1 MKLKKYAAAAA
12 ALLAIGAA
20 SCSKDGDLIYTNG
33 ADDLTANGTEK
44 AIVLDK
50 DHLSALALTVY
61 WNDNGYIGTSDP
73 QVAMPSELTVNTLQM
88 ASSEAFTDAI
98 DFTMDRGVYEKQFT
112 VAELNS
118 AVGRLGF
125 DGGTAS
131 DLYIRVRGTLAP
143 NVEPK
148 YSNVL
153 KVSVTPYTID
163 MTRGFVLDA
172 SRNDT
177 GRTLLNDGAGI
188 YTGFIGAAS
197 WENWYML
204 EGNGTV
210 WGNEATNWTA
220 FLIAASTDGDAA
232 YGNFW
237 FPEPSG
243 CYWTEVNTVK
253 RAWSALYLPVVTLG
267 GDLTGEMEYDRKA
280 NVWRYVFTATPG
292 TLNVTLSADA
302 RLYDQ
307 STATDNNAAIAKA
320 VAFGGSPEALTF
332 GEGTAQTIAVNVT
345 ESGEATLELNLSDP
359 TALTLKVTGGAA
371 VGPEPAAQQLFMA
384 GVDDGWTEP
393 DPGWNFDHFLTL
405 YNEDE
410 LLYGGAINLNSR
422 WGYKLYSEPDWGAT
436 CYGMVAGGTAWD
448 GELVQDGENLP
459 MPENPG
465 LYVLDVSLSKM
476 TYKLTAFSEVGYAGL
491 NDDWNVYPMTRVEEC
506 VFEATVEK
514 TANTPWGVKIILDN
528 DWNLFFGGGSGTLR
542 LYQDGFDGDNDLEN
556 GTYTLRVDLA
566 NATYSYTPVE

>member
-1 MKLKKYAAAAA
+1 MKLKKYAAVAA

-125 DGGTAS
+125 EGGTAS

-280 NVWRYVFTATPG
+280 NVWRYVFTAAPG

-302 RLYDQ
+302 KLYDQ
-307 STATDNNAAIAKA
+307 STATDNDAAIAKA

-345 ESGEATLELNLSDP
+345 ESGEATLE
-359 TALTLKVTGGAA
+359 
-371 VGPEPAAQQLFMA
+371 PAAQQLFMA

-393 DPGWNFDHFLTL
+393 DPGWNLDHFLTL